1 MRLVSICRG
10 ITHYKSLGIFL
21 PYPRRSITKNGE
33 RLPRIRSVLRFLL
46 FPLDIHDGVR
56 ENATWWTRGDLLL
69 HFARSSIFLMSRLP
83 RKMLRSPLKHPTG
96 VFLNAA
102 FNSPPSQIVKKTEK
116 PPQGWLFHFLVDP
129 RGVEPLSENPL
140 GRLSSW
146 AVCYEVLPGGAQ
158 TDTRHRDGSPF
169 LDDRLKDETPMHL
182 PC

>member
-1 MRLVSICRG
+1 MRP
-10 ITHYKSLGIFL
+10 KSWTENKLLEVHFYGKESLIVFQTNPSL
-21 PYPRRSITKNGE
+21 RKTKTESLPRRKQLSVFICFLAARRQGQCRAL
-33 RLPRIRSVLRFLL
+33 RL
-46 FPLDIHDGVR
+46 VR
-56 ENATWWTRGDLLL
+56 ENLTWWTRGELLSPAGSVRVGSDIHRMSFTTDPFNSLLL
-69 HFARSSIFLMSRLP
+69 SDRQNL
-83 RKMLRSPLKHPTG
+83 
-96 VFLNAA
+96 
-102 FNSPPSQIVKKTEK
+102 EK
-116 PPQGWLFHFLVDP
+116 PPQGWLFQVLVDP

>member
-1 MRLVSICRG
+1 MFPVFSPPTLTGTIPCATIRAP
-10 ITHYKSLGIFL
+10 K
-21 PYPRRSITKNGE
+21 GE
-33 RLPRIRSVLRFLL
+33 TESVLFQSIGKCKGIISPIGKEKRRATSDRKQLSVL
-46 FPLDIHDGVR
+46 FV
-56 ENATWWTRGDLLL
+56 
-69 HFARSSIFLMSRLP
+69 FSRLAAKVSVGLAVGS
-83 RKMLRSPLKHPTG
+83 RKR
-96 VFLNAA
+96 N
-102 FNSPPSQIVKKTEK
+102 
-116 PPQGWLFHFLVDP
+116 LVDP

>member
-1 MRLVSICRG
+1 M
-10 ITHYKSLGIFL
+10 
-21 PYPRRSITKNGE
+21 
-33 RLPRIRSVLRFLL
+33 
-46 FPLDIHDGVR
+46 
-56 ENATWWTRGDLLL
+56 
-69 HFARSSIFLMSRLP
+69 
-83 RKMLRSPLKHPTG
+83 
-96 VFLNAA
+96 
-102 FNSPPSQIVKKTEK
+102 
-116 PPQGWLFHFLVDP
+116 VDP